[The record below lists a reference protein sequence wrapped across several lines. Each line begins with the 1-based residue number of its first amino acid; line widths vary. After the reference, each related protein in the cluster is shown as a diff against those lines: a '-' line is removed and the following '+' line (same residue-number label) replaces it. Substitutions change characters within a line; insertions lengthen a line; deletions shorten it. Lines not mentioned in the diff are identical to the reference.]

1 MINFKS
7 KDFFLEKNFNYLFTQ
22 YNLYNFSSQKNFI
35 LIDLIKNNDQL
46 IVGINNEK
54 INFNLPLSFTDFFV
68 LLKKKLINISI
79 SKDKIKFY
87 PFKNLVMYKNLDLY
101 LKDIHNIIFSNL
113 IISIDE
119 GINKIDLYKT
129 LWPQDKDVSMNK
141 LDTHLTNLKNEIYD
155 GLQIDLNFSSKN
167 NFIKLVIN

>member
-1 MINFKS
+1 MITFKS
-7 KDFFLEKNFNYLFTQ
+7 KDSFLEKKFNYLFTQ
-22 YNLYNFSSQKNFI
+22 YNLFNLNSQKNYI
-35 LIDLIKNNDQL
+35 LIDLMKNNDQL
-46 IVGINNEK
+46 IVEMNNEK
-54 INFNLPLSFTDFFV
+54 INFNLPLSFSDFFV

-79 SKDKIKFY
+79 SNDKIEFY
-87 PFKNLVMYKNLDLY
+87 PFKNLVIYQNLDLY

-113 IISIDE
+113 IISIDD

-129 LWPQDKDVSMNK
+129 LWPHDKDISMNK

-155 GLQIDLNFSSKN
+155 GLQIDLKFSSKN

>member
-54 INFNLPLSFTDFFV
+54 INFNLPLSFNDFFV
-68 LLKKKLINISI
+68 LLRKKLMNISI
-79 SKDKIKFY
+79 SKDKIRFY

>member
-87 PFKNLVMYKNLDLY
+87 PFKNLDLY